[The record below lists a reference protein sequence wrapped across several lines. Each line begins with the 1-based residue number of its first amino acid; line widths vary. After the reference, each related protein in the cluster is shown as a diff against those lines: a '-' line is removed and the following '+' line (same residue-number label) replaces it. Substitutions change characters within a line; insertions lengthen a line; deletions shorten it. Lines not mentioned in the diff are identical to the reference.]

1 MDMRADAKLIY
12 TRAID
17 AALPDNAVRV
27 ALKDIELQGNIYVA
41 AVGKAAWQMGKTVSE
56 VLGSRIKAGIVITK
70 HGYGKGAIER
80 LEVYEAG
87 HPVPDDDSYAATEK
101 VLELVKPLGEGD
113 TVLFLLS
120 GGGSALFEKPLIPAE
135 DMSRLTQELLA
146 SGADI
151 NEINTLR
158 KRFSAVKG
166 GKFALACM
174 PAKVYNIVL
183 SDVMVDRID
192 SIASGP
198 AAPDGTTAEQ
208 AKYIVEK
215 YGITM
220 TEQMRSL
227 IENETPKSISNVETK
242 VIGSVNQLCRS
253 AAKTCAELGYEPVI
267 LTSSLSCTAKDA
279 GVFLSNIAQQY
290 AGDAKKRAFIAGGE
304 TVVHITGSGLG
315 GRNQELAL
323 AAAENIAGM
332 PNVCVFSVGSD
343 GTDGPTDAA
352 GGYVDGSTK
361 QLLEEKG
368 ISIFRTLQSNDS
380 YHALDACGGLIR
392 TGATGTN
399 VNDLSVLLIG

>member
-56 VLGSRIKAGIVITK
+56 VLGSRIKAGIVVTK

-87 HPVPDDDSYAATEK
+87 HPVPDVDSYAATEK

-183 SDVMVDRID
+183 SDVIGDRID

-227 IENETPKSISNVETK
+227 LEQETPKAVENVETK

-253 AAKTCAELGYEPVI
+253 AAKTCAELGYE
-267 LTSSLSCTAKDA
+267 LSL
-279 GVFLSNIAQQY
+279 I
-290 AGDAKKRAFIAGGE
+290 
-304 TVVHITGSGLG
+304 HIS
-315 GRNQELAL
+315 E
-323 AAAENIAGM
+323 
-332 PNVCVFSVGSD
+332 
-343 GTDGPTDAA
+343 PTRP
-352 GGYVDGSTK
+352 Y
-361 QLLEEKG
+361 
-368 ISIFRTLQSNDS
+368 
-380 YHALDACGGLIR
+380 
-392 TGATGTN
+392 
-399 VNDLSVLLIG
+399 

>member
-56 VLGSRIKAGIVITK
+56 VLGSRIKAGIVVTK

-183 SDVMVDRID
+183 SDVIGDRID

-208 AKYIVEK
+208 
-215 YGITM
+215 M
-220 TEQMRSL
+220 SSL

-253 AAKTCAELGYEPVI
+253 AAKTCSELGYEPVI

-290 AGDAKKRAFIAGGE
+290 TGDAKKRAFIAGGE

-332 PNVCVFSVGSD
+332 QNVCVF
-343 GTDGPTDAA
+343 P
-352 GGYVDGSTK
+352 
-361 QLLEEKG
+361 
-368 ISIFRTLQSNDS
+368 
-380 YHALDACGGLIR
+380 
-392 TGATGTN
+392 
-399 VNDLSVLLIG
+399 

>member
-17 AALPDNAVRV
+17 TALPDNAVKA
-27 ALKDIELQGNIYVA
+27 ALKDIKLQGNIYVA
-41 AVGKAAWQMGKTVSE
+41 AVGKAAWQMGKTASE

-70 HGYGKGAIER
+70 HGYGKGAIEH

-101 VLELVKPLGEGD
+101 VLEMVKPLGEGD
-113 TVLFLLS
+113 AVLFLLS
-120 GGGSALFEKPLIPAE
+120 GGGSALFEKSLIPAE

-183 SDVMVDRID
+183 SDVIGDRID

-208 AKYIVEK
+208 AKYIAEK
-215 YGITM
+215 YGVTM
-220 TEQMRSL
+220 TAQMRSL
-227 IENETPKSISNVETK
+227 LGQETPKVIENVETT

-253 AAKTCAELGYEPVI
+253 AAKER
-267 LTSSLSCTAKDA
+267 D
-279 GVFLSNIAQQY
+279 
-290 AGDAKKRAFIAGGE
+290 
-304 TVVHITGSGLG
+304 
-315 GRNQELAL
+315 GRCD
-323 AAAENIAGM
+323 I
-332 PNVCVFSVGSD
+332 
-343 GTDGPTDAA
+343 
-352 GGYVDGSTK
+352 
-361 QLLEEKG
+361 
-368 ISIFRTLQSNDS
+368 
-380 YHALDACGGLIR
+380 
-392 TGATGTN
+392 
-399 VNDLSVLLIG
+399 